1 MFPLHNRPCRN
12 IQNID
17 VVFFF
22 FRLKQPEDMFS
33 VASCWHQYR
42 NHDESFN
49 QRRPY
54 TYALVRVRQSIL
66 PQHHLPINAHPNV
79 SVQCCPESAV
89 IAPANQPSFGR
100 SPLVSDTC
108 SGDGSFTIT
117 ASAAPNLDGCY
128 KDTFETLQEGSFV
141 YSRSGGATEP
151 EVGVFSL
158 TTDDGDVSREA
169 PSIGHRKRIFK
180 L

>member
-1 MFPLHNRPCRN
+1 
-12 IQNID
+12 
-17 VVFFF
+17 
-22 FRLKQPEDMFS
+22 MFS

-49 QRRPY
+49 VDRTRMPSFAY
-54 TYALVRVRQSIL
+54 GKAFYRSITYRF
-66 PQHHLPINAHPNV
+66 NAHPNV